1 MEKLLISACLL
12 GEEVRYDGRANTISS
27 QIINKWVKEKRL
39 IPVCP
44 EVAGGLSIPRPPAE
58 IQSGDGYDVLAG
70 KSRVVTIEHGDVT
83 GAYLSGARQV
93 YRLAMDLNIKIAILT
108 SESPS
113 CGCGEIY
120 DGTFTGALHPGDGVT
135 TALLKNAGIRVF
147 TEREIDQAEIYLRQ
161 LEGKNDPGTTN

>member
-1 MEKLLISACLL
+1 MEKILISACLI
-12 GEEVRYDGRANTISS
+12 GEEVRYDGRANTIVSR
-27 QIINKWVKEKRL
+27 IITRWAKEKRL

-44 EVAGGLSIPRPPAE
+44 EVAGGLPIPRPPAE
-58 IQSGDGYDVLAG
+58 IQSGDGYDVLVG

-83 GAYLSGARQV
+83 GAYLSGAQQT

-120 DGTFTGALHPGDGVT
+120 DGTFSSTLYPGDGVT
-135 TALLKNAGIRVF
+135 AALLKNAGIRVF
-147 TEREIDQAEIYLRQ
+147 TEKQLAKADEYLAQ
-161 LEGKNDPGTTN
+161 LESKNDPGTTD